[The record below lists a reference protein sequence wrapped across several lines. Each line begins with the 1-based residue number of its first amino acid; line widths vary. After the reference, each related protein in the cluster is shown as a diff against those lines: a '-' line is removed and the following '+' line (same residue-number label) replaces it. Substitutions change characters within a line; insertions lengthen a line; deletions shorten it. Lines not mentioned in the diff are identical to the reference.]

1 MAKVSKFIKLDKN
14 ILFEYIYDDGNLIS
28 EAYDILVNS
37 RDKKRSYIAT
47 STSGTYNTQ
56 GNSLFRLDA
65 VTNKYGKVDPNTYSF
80 LSVKN
85 FSSGIPIRHDTLK
98 FHLPVNWTFGEYLGF
113 YVKVFGFDVL
123 NQQTFELANFYFDMT
138 DVSQQYLLNFTSPPL
153 LYQEKL
159 WGKNIKI
166 EVPALYELS
175 NQTTGSLPTANSI
188 NANLTDGIGL
198 STTTPIFVD
207 FHFIS
212 NIQTINAVSS
222 YLLTPKISTS
232 LPQVPEFQNLSL
244 VIEHSSNGD
253 FFEVYGTYN
262 GTIAGFKQFIDDSVL
277 LGNRYYV
284 QYDITLFEQNI
295 RGKTITLTVTESFNE
310 TIEYRPIIKYSTTTA
325 IIDVEMR
332 LIDAVDD
339 SYIVRRASYG
349 MLQDEVSKYSLSLMK
364 INLSNAYKPKVYNIK
379 NSIDPS
385 TVGLSNALGISKA
398 KKGLSAGDISG
409 GNLTISGDISD
420 LGVSGALG
428 GAASNFST
436 GGGASIETIKV
447 PFPVLVDRYNVIA
460 KSENTLFNSKIYFG
474 LGKMQILLYPFDNV
488 VGFNIA
494 TGTAD
499 VPNFLDMTGYGEI
512 KFVIKN
518 DKESVEFPLYTETG
532 QIELSIGQ
540 IAFKVTQ
547 GKFGTI
553 KKIYEGGVNLFYIT
567 SYSQEVTSVVYTGL
581 FKIYDNRNNITELNN
596 QAAASVPSVIQD
608 PSLPTET
615 ALVTRTRTINTGG

>member
-28 EAYDILVNS
+28 ESYDILVNS
-37 RDKKRSYIAT
+37 RDRKRSYLAT
-47 STSGTYNTQ
+47 PTSGTYNTQ
-56 GNSLFRLDA
+56 GNSLLRLDA
-65 VTNKYGKVDPNTYSF
+65 VTNKFGKVDPNTYSF

-98 FHLPVNWTFGEYLGF
+98 IHLPINWTFGEYLGF
-113 YVKVFGFDVL
+113 YVKVFAFDVL
-123 NQQTFELANFYFDMT
+123 NQQTFELSNFYFDMT
-138 DVSQQYLLNFTSPPL
+138 DVSQQYVLNFTSPPL

-175 NQTTGSLPTANSI
+175 NQTTGSLPTSNSI
-188 NANLTDGIGL
+188 NANLTNGIGL

-212 NIQTINAVSS
+212 SIQTINSVSS
-222 YLLTPKISTS
+222 YLLTPKVSTS

-253 FFEVYGTYN
+253 FFEIYGTYN
-262 GTIAGFKQFIDDSVL
+262 GTIAGFKQFIDDSIL

-284 QYDITLFEQNI
+284 QYNITLFEQNI

-310 TIEYRPIIKYSTTTA
+310 TIEYRPIIKYSTTTS

-349 MLQDEVSKYSLSLMK
+349 MLQDEVSKYSLSLTK

-398 KKGLSAGDISG
+398 KKGLSAGDIAS
-409 GNLTISGDISD
+409 GNLTISGDVS
-420 LGVSGALG
+420 LGLGGGGVS
-428 GAASNFST
+428 N
-436 GGGASIETIKV
+436 IETIKV

-460 KSENTLFNSKIYFG
+460 KSENAIFNSKVYFG
-474 LGKMQILLYPFDNV
+474 LGRMQILLYPFDNV
-488 VGFNIA
+488 IAFNIA

-512 KFVIKN
+512 KFTIKN

-540 IAFKVTQ
+540 VAFKVTQ
-547 GKFGTI
+547 GKFATI
-553 KKIYEGGVNLFYIT
+553 KKIYEGGVNIFYIT

-581 FKIYDNRNNITELNN
+581 FKIYDNKNNITELNN
-596 QAAASVPSVIQD
+596 QAAASTPSVIQD
-608 PSLPTET
+608 PSLPKET
-615 ALVTRTRTINTGG
+615 AIVTRQIVGNSPTPKPGV